1 MDDEKLDE
9 LLKQLKF
16 FFNARYNG
24 SVKKHYEAMPVVSPS
39 GGVYQG
45 GEVYLVGTL
54 SETIRALRSL
64 REENAR
70 LRNALAPFS
79 DIAEGMA
86 FSVSPPKGEV
96 EIFVSVSDLCEARAA
111 LTPSP
116 TQRSEG

>member
-54 SETIRALRSL
+54 SETIRALLSL

-70 LRNALAPFS
+70 YEAALW
-79 DIAEGMA
+79 DIAQQKTTKEAEDEGDIEYGYDA
-86 FSVSPPKGEV
+86 IIKV
-96 EIFVSVSDLCEARAA
+96 ARAA
-111 LTPSP
+111 LTP
-116 TQRSEG
+116 TQRSEE